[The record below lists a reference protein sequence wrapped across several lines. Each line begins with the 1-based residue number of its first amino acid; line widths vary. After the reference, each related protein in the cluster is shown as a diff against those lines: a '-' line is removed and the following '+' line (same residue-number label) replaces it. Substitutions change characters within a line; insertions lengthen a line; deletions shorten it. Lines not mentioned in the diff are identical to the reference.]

1 MKASITIRPAVRTDE
16 PAILRLAEEAIAA
29 DEGCAFRSASRV
41 TVETWIRNFV
51 DHSAVFLAERD
62 HELVG
67 GIGALVYP
75 RPLDDRPTVV
85 VLSLWVTPSARDT
98 RAAARLLRAVEGWA
112 ARQGANS
119 VSVPSW
125 QERSDVFYQSLGYV
139 PQERVWNKKVK
150 AG

>member
-1 MKASITIRPAVRTDE
+1 MTRRPALAVLAALATTACIGATTDS
-16 PAILRLAEEAIAA
+16 PAPLDVKTPGSWRRLAPMPTARQEVAA
-29 DEGCAFRSASRV
+29 AALHGRV
-41 TVETWIRNFV
+41 FV
-51 DHSAVFLAERD
+51 I
-62 HELVG
+62 G